1 MSFVTSMIL
10 LLINVASFFFESE
23 SQPVFT
29 KWPPSTSYVVE
40 GNGLFLQWNYTL
52 GGAFRSAEFD
62 LSAIPEAI
70 DIADRFKSEA
80 TFIHTDYQGRVEANI
95 TATQANVTFLS
106 LTRADTGNYVFKVE
120 REDRKKNSSTMKIT
134 VQFPPEFRSSS
145 GDKVV
150 VEGTDPSDITLECNA
165 DGEPTPNITWT
176 KVYDNGS
183 DSGVLETKNQFV
195 LANNRTS
202 SGTYR
207 CTAYNGIGTAPNR
220 TVKVEVN
227 FKPENVKLVVND
239 STLCEGDVISITC
252 SADGKPAV
260 HSYQLFENGIQ
271 VNDGNSSAGVWIRK
285 DLKEGDLSYRCE
297 ANNTI
302 DTTGKTVNVTV
313 KVPSKVYPLE
323 NITVIEGEN
332 RTLVCN
338 VSGSPLLDVTWTEV
352 NPGSQSNVK
361 NMLYLTNISRNDA
374 GEYKCKATND
384 CGNSSA
390 STFLTVYYK
399 PENFKFTV
407 SKSTVCQ
414 GTVVTFNCSAD
425 GIPLVDTYQLLEN
438 DKPVSD
444 GSNRLGMWTRNMSTG
459 GVFKYKCM
467 ANNSAGTAYS
477 MRTVTVNV
485 SSSIQE
491 ILDQNVTEGNN
502 LTLTCNVSGIPTP
515 VVSWIKP
522 DGQRFNESVLEL
534 LKVSRNQSG
543 TYRCEA
549 SNDCGNAVKTASVEV
564 QYKPENVQLMSSATN
579 YKACRGD
586 VISFNC
592 SADANPAVV
601 SYQLFENETAIL
613 NTSATG
619 MWSKTLENEGVFL
632 YKCVAHNKPGSMY
645 STNVMLT
652 VNVPSSIIQITQHQ
666 SVTEGDNVTLLCNV
680 SGVPPPMVYWVKP
693 NGSRNEGLKLEVK
706 NVKRKEAGE
715 YKCEASN
722 ECGNST
728 KMTRIDVQFKPENV
742 QLNSSAVNKKACKGK
757 VITFNCSADAYPA
770 VTSYQLFENETAI
783 FNTSVAGMWSKTLEN
798 EGVFVYKCV
807 ANNSLGSGNSSSVA
821 ITVNV
826 PSSIIQITQD
836 QNVTEGV
843 NVTLACNVS
852 GVPPPIVSWIKPN
865 GDRHVGYLLEVTN
878 ISRNEAGEYKCE
890 ASNEC
895 GNATEMAEIGVL
907 CKCIIVFTKDK
918 PENVQFTTSAMDKKA
933 CRNNMISFN
942 CSADANPSVT
952 SYQLF
957 ENDTILDTNPSGMFK
972 RNVSMGGVFMYKCVA
987 NNPLGSKFS
996 SSLMVTVNV
1005 PSTIKTIQDKNV
1017 TEGENATLTCT
1028 AFGMPQPSVSW
1039 IKLNDQN
1046 VAKNVLEFVN
1056 ISRNEAGKYKCEASN
1071 ECGNATEMA
1080 TIDVNYQP
1088 ENMKFRTSVM
1098 KSKVC
1103 QGDTIT
1109 FNCSADAKP
1118 AVTSYQL
1125 LENGNVKNH
1134 NLSGMWKETLESGG
1148 VFVYKCVANNTVG
1161 SADSVDVTFTVNVPS
1176 SIQQIHNK
1184 TVTEGHNVTLMCN
1197 VSGMPPPT
1205 VSWLKPNGQLH
1216 SGYMLEFVNISRN
1229 EAGEY
1234 KCEASNECGN
1244 ATEMA
1249 TIDVQYPS
1257 RITNIS
1263 GEQIVNNGDVV
1274 SLFCM
1279 AEGNPVPTITW
1290 TKVGDSSPVN
1300 FPLTISGN
1308 QDEGLYRCTAENG
1321 VGSSVTSDV
1330 NMTVHFPAS
1339 IVAIGNHT
1347 VVKGETI
1354 VLYCNVSGT
1363 PPPTVLWTHI
1373 ESGKTWN
1380 RKEWTIEGIQVG
1392 NLGEYRCN
1400 ASNKYGGDI
1409 KSTLIL
1415 YEGGFCEEPCPTRQ
1429 LCRKFGKTYVCSC
1442 RDGEKGPDCKE
1453 KEEPKKTFEVG
1464 LKIKREFKQ
1473 EYEDLENPETKS
1485 LVKEIKENTMVEFQ
1499 GTGLASVKVLKLR
1512 PGSIIADLEL
1522 TFNKSV
1528 GQSSVNA
1535 LLTQARKDGKLG
1547 NMEVEDAVVGGT
1559 FPDTSEKDCGTF
1571 FEGEDC
1577 KKGKN

>member
-895 GNATEMAEIGVL
+895 GNATEMA
-907 CKCIIVFTKDK
+907 
-918 PENVQFTTSAMDKKA
+918 
-933 CRNNMISFN
+933 
-942 CSADANPSVT
+942 
-952 SYQLF
+952 
-957 ENDTILDTNPSGMFK
+957 
-972 RNVSMGGVFMYKCVA
+972 
-987 NNPLGSKFS
+987 
-996 SSLMVTVNV
+996 
-1005 PSTIKTIQDKNV
+1005 
-1017 TEGENATLTCT
+1017 
-1028 AFGMPQPSVSW
+1028 
-1039 IKLNDQN
+1039 
-1046 VAKNVLEFVN
+1046 
-1056 ISRNEAGKYKCEASN
+1056 
-1071 ECGNATEMA
+1071 